1 MLEISE
7 LIDIWESA
15 HTNTIKYDN
24 LSSVRQ
30 IEKMW
35 NDVKKIYYNS
45 KKDEKTR
52 V

>member
-1 MLEISE
+1 MLEIFE

-24 LSSVRQ
+24 LSSVKQ
-30 IEKMW
+30 IERMW
-35 NDVKKIYYNS
+35 NDIKKIYYTS
-45 KKDEKTR
+45 KKTEKTK